1 MQLTSEQIHSLA
13 LGVADTLSDKD
24 GIQLYRM
31 KRAQAQRI
39 TDFNAD
45 FGKRAYGTAGIR
57 LDFYTDSTFFAFSYD
72 KAAEASSRKWYYFSL
87 FINGKQAAL
96 IGEETATAR
105 AGAYRVEL
113 PDGKNRITLFLP
125 NLFRARI
132 TGVELSDGASFERV
146 TPKRRLVLHGDS
158 ITQGA
163 DSKSPALSYAN
174 RVAYALDAEI
184 FDFAIGG
191 AMFNMRM
198 VDTSTDYNA
207 DAVIVAYGTND
218 WSKWKDAQTFSENC
232 SKFFET
238 LMPLHKNVP
247 VFVILPIWRFDGDAQ
262 KPIGTLQDARAEIA
276 RIASGYENTQII
288 DIFDVV
294 PHELF
299 TDGLH
304 PTDDGFAYYAENVL
318 KQIQL

>member
-1 MQLTSEQIHSLA
+1 MQLTNEQIHSLA

-24 GIQLYRM
+24 GIELYRM
-31 KRAQAQRI
+31 KTAQAQRI
-39 TDFNAD
+39 TDFNAE
-45 FGKRAYGTAGIR
+45 FGKKAYGTAGIR
-57 LDFYTDSTFFAFSYD
+57 LDFYTDSKFFAFAYD
-72 KAAEASSRKWYYFSL
+72 KATEASSRKWYYFSL
-87 FINGKQAAL
+87 FINGKQTAL

-132 TGVELSDGASFERV
+132 TSVELSDGAFFERV
-146 TPKRRLVLHGDS
+146 NPKRRLVFHGDS
-158 ITQGA
+158 ITQGY

-191 AMFNMRM
+191 AMFDMRM

-207 DAVIVAYGTND
+207 DAVIVAYGSND
-218 WSKWKDAQTFSENC
+218 WCKRQTAQAFLQNC
-232 SKFFET
+232 SEFFER

-247 VFVILPIWRFDGDAQ
+247 VFVILPIWRFNGEEQ

-276 RIASGYENTQII
+276 RIASGYENTKII
-288 DIFDVV
+288 DIYDVV

-299 TDGLH
+299 SDGLH

-318 KQIQL
+318 KQIKL

>member
-1 MQLTSEQIHSLA
+1 
-13 LGVADTLSDKD
+13 
-24 GIQLYRM
+24 M
-31 KRAQAQRI
+31 KTAQAQRI
-39 TDFNAD
+39 TDFNAE
-45 FGKRAYGTAGIR
+45 FGKKAYGTAGIR
-57 LDFYTDSTFFAFSYD
+57 LDFYTDSTFFAFTYD
-72 KAAEASSRKWYYFSL
+72 KATAASSRKWYYFSL
-87 FINGKQAAL
+87 LINGEQVAL
-96 IGEETATAR
+96 IGEEQATAC

-132 TGVELSDGASFERV
+132 TSVELSDGAVFERV
-146 TPKRRLVLHGDS
+146 NPKRRLVFHGDS

-191 AMFNMRM
+191 AMFDMRM

-232 SKFFET
+232 SEFFEQ

-247 VFVILPIWRFDGDAQ
+247 VFVILPIWRFNGEEQ
-262 KPIGTLQDARAEIA
+262 KPIGTLQDAKAEIA
-276 RIASGYENTQII
+276 RIASGYKNVKII
-288 DIFDVV
+288 DIYDVV

-299 TDGLH
+299 SDGLH

-318 KQIQL
+318 KQIKL